1 MGSTE
6 EEEGPLMRRTETVPP
21 GGRWRAY
28 LARRVSIPWMGVVLG
43 LAVPL
48 VGAGGGRLRFVL
60 TMLVEVCGCGRG
72 KRGKNTNGV
81 NLRR

>member
-1 MGSTE
+1 
-6 EEEGPLMRRTETVPP
+6 MRRTETVPP

-60 TMLVEVCGCGRG
+60 TMLVEVCGLWERQERKEYEWRKFEKVRQG
-72 KRGKNTNGV
+72 KI
-81 NLRR
+81 

>member
-60 TMLVEVCGCGRG
+60 TMLWSKFMVFDGSEG
-72 KRGKNTNGV
+72 
-81 NLRR
+81 